1 MDSHYQLLTST
12 SVRRLQSVF
21 KRGIDY
27 NKLDM
32 SKHSNH
38 PKRFIVL
45 SVCVLALSPATE
57 CLATENEELLGAP
70 QPNIAPPAQESSNSS
85 TPRQTSGQPQQNSAV
100 PPIQLKQRPPI
111 PEPPPATLL
120 PPLTS
125 FSKKPLAWRHKA
137 LKLSLDQY
145 KVGKTLTRQINT
157 TANKD
162 AVLDALGRTIEE
174 FGFRIESYSAPAGHV
189 LAVSTSDTAKLI
201 FSISSLGSTTQI
213 RLLVDSAGQT
223 CNTSFVD
230 SFCERLDAAI
240 NKRELL

>member
-1 MDSHYQLLTST
+1 MANLLKRITVFET
-12 SVRRLQSVF
+12 LAKRRIQMGVTLSVIDINTEASVF

-32 SKHSNH
+32 DRRYLNH
-38 PKRFIVL
+38 RKRLIALIV
-45 SVCVLALSPATE
+45 CGLALLAPVTE
-57 CLATENEELLGAP
+57 CRATENEETP
-70 QPNIAPPAQESSNSS
+70 QPAPNQS
-85 TPRQTSGQPQQNSAV
+85 QQNTAV

-145 KVGKTLTRQINT
+145 KVGKTITRQINT
-157 TANKD
+157 TASKD
-162 AVLDALGRTIEE
+162 AVLESLGRVIEE

-189 LAVSTSDTAKLI
+189 LAVSASDSAKLI
-201 FSISSLGSTTQI
+201 FTVTSMGSTTQI
-213 RLLVDSAGQT
+213 RMLVDSAGQT

-240 NKRELL
+240 NKKELL